1 MVATHKNLEVW
12 KESIDLVEDIYKLT
26 ATLPKEEVYG
36 LVPQMRRA
44 AVSVSSNIA
53 EGAARSSTKEY
64 VKFLYIALGSN
75 SELETQILISE
86 RIYQIDTAYIISRI
100 ELQRNKLLALIRYL
114 KTKI

>member
-1 MVATHKNLEVW
+1 MATHKNLEVW